1 MWLCNPK
8 GFSVFIPVQPG
19 NILIELPTLLICI
32 SLTSAPGL
40 GFCCLP
46 SPLEH
51 LLPRHSGF
59 PELVPTMLEA
69 FGPRAGHG
77 PTGASLPPS
86 LPPSPFPG
94 QPRRRL
100 ESKGNSSVVA
110 SGCSWLPPFPQTL
123 GACAPLGLPQLL
135 SMPCLQLPEPLGLFP
150 WELA

>member
-40 GFCCLP
+40 GFCCVP

-51 LLPRHSGF
+51 LLPPHSGF
-59 PELVPTMLEA
+59 P
-69 FGPRAGHG
+69 RACPHDAGRIW
-77 PTGASLPPS
+77 PTGRTWPRRTIHPS
-86 LPPSPFPG
+86 LPPSAFPG

-110 SGCSWLPPFPQTL
+110 SGCSWLPPFPWTL

-150 WELA
+150 RELA